1 MRHIG
6 DVLLK
11 DGKPTGQMK
20 ALCGAVCSK
29 LTSGAGPICPQ
40 CEALNKRC

>member
-1 MRHIG
+1 MKHIG

-29 LTSGAGPICPQ
+29 LASSGPVCP
-40 CEALNKRC
+40 RCKELAATH